1 MEFVNSSTSRYECLL
16 FDLDDTLY
24 PLSPGLPEACANNCA
39 EFVVQKRV
47 VDVDEVVE
55 VDLLLKENYGTSMA
69 GTSMANHEFDND
81 MFHNYVR
88 KRLYYENLKPDPIL
102 RNLLLS
108 LPYRKLVFSN
118 GDEIHVT
125 KALTRRWCRISSFE
139 SGLQN
144 LNKSIEKP
152 ILKWLI
158 KGNILY
164 GPRN

>member
-16 FDLDDTLY
+16 F
-24 PLSPGLPEACANNCA
+24 

-69 GTSMANHEFDND
+69 GTSMAGVKANHEFDND